1 MRLTRLRVLLRA
13 ALDDPAPGRDGGAV
27 AGGPDGRVLW
37 AVTAALAALEG
48 LLRDGLAHRWFSVAL
63 IAALAGTL
71 TWRRRHPLRGCVVV
85 AAVNLTALVATSGSA
100 PDLYASAVLLVL
112 PASLARWGSGR
123 DALVGAVVL
132 LGSGVAASLVQGK
145 SLPEVG
151 GGLAV
156 LSTALAVGTTGRYRQ
171 RARQREHE
179 QVAAAERE
187 RIARDLHDTV
197 AHHVSAIAVR
207 AQAGLAVGGEAAAT
221 DALRLIEVEARRTL
235 TEMREVVRAL
245 RDDEAPREPAA
256 TLAGVLR
263 ELPSAVV
270 GDLPRVTVTTHGDL
284 TAVPAP
290 VQAAA
295 ARIVQEAVTNAR
307 RHARDAR
314 EVAVKVRLDS
324 PAGRPAP
331 TGSLLVDVRDDG
343 RPVAPPVLDG
353 PGHGLRGMAE
363 RARLLGGELT
373 AGPDGAGGGW
383 RVRARL
389 PWGSP

>member
-13 ALDDPAPGRDGGAV
+13 VLDDPAPARDGGAV

-171 RARQREHE
+171 RARAREHE

-235 TEMREVVRAL
+235 TEMRDVVRAL
-245 RDDEAPREPAA
+245 RDGDAPTEPPA
-256 TLAGVLR
+256 TLAGLLR
-263 ELPSAVV
+263 ELSAQPVASP
-270 GDLPRVTVTTHGDL
+270 PRVTVTADGELD
-284 TAVPAP
+284 AVPAP

-307 RHARDAR
+307 RHARDAG
-314 EVAVKVRLDS
+314 EVTVAVLHEAAGGRSETPARL
-324 PAGRPAP
+324 
-331 TGSLLVDVRDDG
+331 LIDVRDDG
-343 RPVAPPVLDG
+343 RPAPLPGPDH

-373 AGPDGAGGGW
+373 AGPDGEDGGW
-383 RVRARL
+383 RVRALL
-389 PWGSP
+389 PWRSP